1 MLKQER
7 ITCKNGVEQIHT
19 YSDEGFYI
27 LQKETGIKYTEA
39 YDNIPVKYNYV
50 EITQEQYDELNKQ
63 EDTKDE

>member
-1 MLKQER
+1 MIKQEQ
-7 ITCKNGVEQIHT
+7 ITCKNGVKQIHT

-50 EITQEQYDELNKQ
+50 EITKEQYDELNKQ